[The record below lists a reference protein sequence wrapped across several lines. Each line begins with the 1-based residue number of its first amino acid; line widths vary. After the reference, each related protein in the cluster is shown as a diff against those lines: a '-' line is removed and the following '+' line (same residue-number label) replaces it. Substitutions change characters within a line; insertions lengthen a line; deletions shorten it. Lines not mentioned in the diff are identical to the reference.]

1 MGLNRLKEVFKK
13 YKVRN
18 RIIAKYFNKSEE
30 TISKWVNNKRQPTIE
45 ELNLIAKLLRID
57 VRLLLNETSWK
68 NETSETY
75 DEIKEKFKK
84 DADKKAT

>member
-13 YKVRN
+13 YKVQN
-18 RIIAKYFNKSEE
+18 RIIAKYLDKSEE

-57 VRLLLNETSWK
+57 VRLLLNETNWEE
-68 NETSETY
+68 ETSETY

-84 DADKKAT
+84 DADKKDS